1 MTCSPLFAQHGMTAL
16 HFAASAGHS
25 DVVRTLVAAGA
36 NVNAADEHK
45 STALHWACANRHL
58 DVIQVLVDAKA
69 NLNAADQ
76 VRHASK

>member
-1 MTCSPLFAQHGMTAL
+1 
-16 HFAASAGHS
+16 
-25 DVVRTLVAAGA
+25 VAAGA

-76 VRHASK
+76 VSHASVCNLPYCAA